1 MLPAESSL
9 SFVLDSLYGPPLN
22 YDKERFCAA
31 LQVNVS
37 WKKEVRCFKVASK
50 TPLQLTEHFPVCM
63 SIPQNI
69 YSISVVLPT
78 SLQFINYL

>member
-1 MLPAESSL
+1 MFQAESSIYY
-9 SFVLDSLYGPPLN
+9 VLDSLYSPPLFMIWR
-22 YDKERFCAA
+22 DFFAA

-50 TPLQLTEHFPVCM
+50 MPLQLTEHFSVCM
-63 SIPQNI
+63 SMPQNM